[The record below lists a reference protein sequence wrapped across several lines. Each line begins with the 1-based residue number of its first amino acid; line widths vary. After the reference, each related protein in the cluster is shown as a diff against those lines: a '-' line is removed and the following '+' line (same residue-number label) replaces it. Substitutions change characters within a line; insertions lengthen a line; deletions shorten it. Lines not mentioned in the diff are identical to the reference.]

1 MLCVCSV
8 MSKLCE
14 VTWTSA
20 CQSHLSNGFPRQEY
34 WNGLP
39 FPPLGNLEAEERIN
53 YLEDRSM
60 EASETEI
67 QREEDKNRTVQ
78 SRKVECFNN
87 CIISEIGISEIKG
100 ESKEVKFEQVMVEIF
115 CKLITNT
122 KPSISENR

>member
-8 MSKLCE
+8 MLKLCE
-14 VTWTSA
+14 VTWTAA
-20 CQSHLSNGFPRQEY
+20 CQSRLSNGFPRQEY

-78 SRKVECFNN
+78 SRKVEYFNN